1 MTDVAPTLVQAQPI
15 AAGIDPEDLRVGW
28 SADRWELSSGGGATR
43 IVPPASLSAHAP
55 APVVASAASDP
66 GQGGFNPF
74 MDTAASAPAAT
85 PDENGLPWTSIAIAV
100 VLLASAA
107 GAFAMRARSPKT
119 VLRKPA
125 DY

>member
-1 MTDVAPTLVQAQPI
+1 MTDVAPALLLGQAL
-15 AAGIDPEDLRVGW
+15 AAGIDPEDLRVSW
-28 SADRWELSSGGGATR
+28 SADHWELSSGGGATR
-43 IVPPASLSAHAP
+43 IVPPASLAGHVQ
-55 APVVASAASDP
+55 APVAAAAASDP